1 MTNQKQI
8 MKQIIFKI
16 QIIVISVLSF
26 YQGQSQSKDTLVD
39 VGQYKLHFN
48 IIKGT
53 GTPILFESGSGNDGT
68 VWKELIQ
75 PIADITGTTIITYD
89 RAGLGKSEIKSSAH
103 NPEENNILNNVIALE
118 EGLKKI
124 GYDEDIILVA
134 HSLGGF
140 YTTLFASRNEQKVK
154 SVVFIDASLASFY
167 TEAFV
172 SKLNGFISDEF
183 LKKLKD
189 EKIGLYYEI
198 KNIENSLKLLQKT
211 NFPSAVPI
219 IDLVASNP
227 YNPFKNEDDK
237 SRWIKG
243 HQDFV
248 KDSPNRVLV
257 TINDANHYAFKDNP
271 NFITYEVIKAY
282 ANTLEVSR
290 TKDILLKALGFS
302 SEISNSK
309 EVKD

>member
-1 MTNQKQI
+1 

-26 YQGQSQSKDTLVD
+26 YQGQAQTKDTLVD

-68 VWKELIQ
+68 VWRDLIQ
-75 PIADITGTTIITYD
+75 PIAEITGATIITYD

-140 YTTLFASRNEQKVK
+140 YATLFASRNEQKVK

-172 SKLNGFISDEF
+172 IKLDGVISDEF
-183 LKKLKD
+183 LKKLK
-189 EKIGLYYEI
+189 EQKIGLYHEI
-198 KNIENSLKLLQKT
+198 KNIENSIQLLKKT
-211 NFPSAVPI
+211 NFPTSVPV

-237 SRWIKG
+237 SRWIKD

-257 TINDANHYAFKDNP
+257 TINNASHYAFKDNP
-271 NFITYEVIKAY
+271 NFIIYEVIKAY
-282 ANTLEVSR
+282 ANTVEVSS
-290 TKDILLKALGFS
+290 TKDILLKTLDFS
-302 SEISNSK
+302 SKISNSK
-309 EVKD
+309 ED

>member
-1 MTNQKQI
+1 

-26 YQGQSQSKDTLVD
+26 YQGQSQPKDTLVN
-39 VGQYKLHFN
+39 VGKYKLHFN
-48 IIKGT
+48 IIKGI

-68 VWKELIQ
+68 VWRDLIQ
-75 PIADITGTTIITYD
+75 PIAEITGATIITYD
-89 RAGLGKSEIKSSAH
+89 RAGLGKSEIKSSDDKIDK
-103 NPEENNILNNVIALE
+103 NSILDNVIALE

-134 HSLGGF
+134 HSIGGF
-140 YTTLFASRNEQKVK
+140 YATLFASRNEQKVK
-154 SVVFIDASLASFY
+154 SVIFIDASLASFY
-167 TEAFV
+167 TQAFV
-172 SKLNGFISDEF
+172 SKLNGVISDKF
-183 LKKLKD
+183 LNKLKE

-198 KNIENSLKLLQKT
+198 KNIENSLILLQKT
-211 NFPSAVPI
+211 NFPSAVPV

-227 YNPFKNEDDK
+227 YNPFKNQDDK

-257 TINDANHYAFKDNP
+257 TINNASHYAFKDNP

-282 ANTLEVSR
+282 ANTLEVSS
-290 TKDILLKALGFS
+290 TKDILLKALDYS
-302 SEISNSK
+302 CKISNSK
-309 EVKD
+309 ED